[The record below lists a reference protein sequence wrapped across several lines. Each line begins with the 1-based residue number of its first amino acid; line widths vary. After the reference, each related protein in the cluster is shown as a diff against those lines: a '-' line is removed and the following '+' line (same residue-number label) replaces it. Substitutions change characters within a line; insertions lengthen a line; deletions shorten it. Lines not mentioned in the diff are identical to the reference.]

1 MNISIFGLGYVGAVS
16 AACLADAGHTVVGVD
31 LNPVK
36 VEAINAGTTPVSE
49 KHVPEMMEAAV
60 ANGRLRATVDIAD
73 AILNTD
79 LTLIC
84 VGTPSRPNG
93 DIDISNILKVATDI
107 GTVLADKEGFH
118 TVTVRSTVFP
128 GTSELVAEA
137 ITEASGK
144 VADVDFAV
152 TVNPEFLR
160 EGQGVEDFRNP
171 PIILL
176 GGTSERA
183 LDSLASLYDG
193 IDAPMYRE
201 ETRLAEM
208 VKYANNSFHATKI
221 TFANEIG
228 NIAKAMGVDSHKV
241 MELLCADTKLNI
253 SPAYLK
259 PGFAFGGSCL
269 PKDVRALQFRSKSL
283 DISSPLLD
291 ALLESNAAQIRRVI
305 EQLITLGKRNI
316 GFVGLAFKAG
326 TDDLR
331 ESPIVE
337 VIERMIGKGFTCR
350 IYDPEVSTGKLI
362 GANREYI
369 EREIPHLDDLLV
381 SSIDDIVEQADVI
394 VVASKSPECAHLLE
408 HRRPEQLVI
417 DLARIVDEPIQ
428 EDWYHGICW

>member
-1 MNISIFGLGYVGAVS
+1 MNISILGLGYVGSVS

-31 LNPVK
+31 LNTLK
-36 VEAINAGTTPVSE
+36 VDAINAGTTPVLE
-49 KHVPEMMEAAV
+49 THVPEMVEAAV
-60 ANGRLRATVDIAD
+60 ANGRLRATVDIRD

-79 LTLIC
+79 ITLIC
-84 VGTPSRPNG
+84 VGTPSHPNG
-93 DIDISNILKVATDI
+93 DIDISIILSVANEI
-107 GTVLADKEGFH
+107 GTVLRDKEAFH

-128 GTSELVAEA
+128 GTAEKVADA
-137 ITEASGK
+137 IAEASGK
-144 VADVDFAV
+144 TPDVDFAV

-171 PIILL
+171 PLILL
-176 GGTSERA
+176 GGTSPKA
-183 LDSLASLYDG
+183 LDALAGLYDG
-193 IDAPMYRE
+193 IDAPMFRE
-201 ETRLAEM
+201 DTRVAEM

-228 NIAKAMGVDSHKV
+228 NIAKAMEVDSHRV

-269 PKDVRALQFRSKSL
+269 PKDVRALKFRSKSL
-283 DISSPLLD
+283 DISAPLLD
-291 ALLESNAAQIRRVI
+291 ALIESNAAQIKRVI
-305 EQLITLGKRNI
+305 DQLITWGDHNI
-316 GFVGLAFKAG
+316 GFLGLAFKSG

-337 VIERMIGKGFTCR
+337 VIERMIGKGLTCR

-369 EREIPHLDDLLV
+369 EREIPHLDQLLV
-381 SSIDDIVEQADVI
+381 SSMDEVLDHAEI
-394 VVASKSPECAHLLE
+394 VVVATGSAEFRSVIER
-408 HRRPEQLVI
+408 RRPGQRII
-417 DLARIVDEPIQ
+417 DLARIVEEPPT
-428 EDWYHGICW
+428 EDWYYGICW

>member
-1 MNISIFGLGYVGAVS
+1 MHISILGLGYVGAVS
-16 AACLADAGHTVVGVD
+16 AACLADAGHQVIGVD
-31 LNPVK
+31 LNPLK
-36 VEAINAGTTPVSE
+36 VDAINAGTTPVLE
-49 KHVPEMMEAAV
+49 KHVPEMVAAAV
-60 ANGRLRATVDIAD
+60 EAGRLRATVDLTE
-73 AILNTD
+73 AILETD
-79 LTLIC
+79 ISLIC
-84 VGTPSRPNG
+84 VGTPSRSNG
-93 DIDISNILKVATDI
+93 DIDIATILKVATDI
-107 GTVLADKEGFH
+107 GGVLRDKDSFH
-118 TVTVRSTVFP
+118 TVTIRSTVFP
-128 GTSELVAEA
+128 GTSELVANA
-137 ITEASGK
+137 IAEASGK
-144 VADVDFAV
+144 TPDVDFAV

-171 PIILL
+171 PLVLL
-176 GGTSERA
+176 GGSSDQA
-183 LDSLASLYDG
+183 LDTLAGLYDG
-193 IDAPMYRE
+193 IDAPIYRE
-201 ETRLAEM
+201 DVRVAEM

-228 NIAKAMGVDSHKV
+228 NIAKAMDVDSHRV

-283 DISSPLLD
+283 DITSPLLD
-291 ALLESNAAQIRRVI
+291 SLLESNSAQIRRVI
-305 EQLITLGKRNI
+305 DQLIAWGDHNL
-316 GFVGLAFKAG
+316 GFVGLAFKSG

-369 EREIPHLDDLLV
+369 EREIPHLDQLLV
-381 SSIDDIVEQADVI
+381 ADLADIIDHADVI
-394 VVASKSPECAHLLE
+394 VVASASEQTNRILE
-408 HRRPEQLVI
+408 QRRPGQRVL
-417 DLARIVDEPIQ
+417 DLARIVESPVD